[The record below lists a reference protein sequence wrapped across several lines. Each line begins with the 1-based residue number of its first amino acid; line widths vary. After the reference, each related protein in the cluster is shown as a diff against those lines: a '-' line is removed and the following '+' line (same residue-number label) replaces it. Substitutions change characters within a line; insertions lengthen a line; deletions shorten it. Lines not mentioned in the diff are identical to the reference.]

1 MSTKANQIGQDS
13 VPAVELSADFLAGST
28 EAGLEKIRTRLLD
41 LTNRN
46 RLLNFKHSTASSL
59 RIVDVDMDVVF
70 RRLLDTEKLALHH
83 VPEPETVSRPKISAA
98 DNAETL
104 GWRISYDL
112 EEPSDNNKN
121 SKVLPVLHYFEGLE
135 TLTRKI
141 GSAAKTAVEES
152 GTNMLFLILGFLEW
166 YESDESQQSRF
177 APLLTVPVILDRG
190 AGRGKGFDPTIEYS
204 GEDFTTNLS
213 LVEKMR
219 RDFGLEIPSVDD
231 DDTPEKYFA
240 RFSHIM
246 MRQKRWRV
254 RHQMTLTLLSFG
266 KLLMYRDLDPTS
278 WPGIIKH
285 KLVKELFEGTKSETI
300 AHAEEFSIDAP
311 DLKEEVP
318 PLILD
323 ADSSQHSALI
333 HAMRGQNLVIEGP
346 PGTGKSQTIT
356 NLIAAALVKGK
367 TALFVA
373 EKLAALEVV
382 RRRLDEAGLGIFC
395 LELHS
400 NKSKKHA
407 LLNDVAVRI
416 KAHGSFREPREL
428 DQHSAAVEEKKRL
441 LTHYV
446 ELINTPIE
454 LFQATI
460 FEILWARE
468 RFHRELPFTR
478 ELTGQVPDALNVTRI
493 QYAQKEHFLSVY
505 AQHLTAVLRARLAL
519 GENPWAWIT
528 KTLTFEEE
536 EHVID
541 LLARLLEAITDT
553 EHQYQRLRESG
564 QISIEDTANG
574 ARFAR
579 ELLAML
585 PEPDQLLN
593 PHLLEPCRDA
603 HVRAVLQDFSKDVT
617 DACETLR
624 LLNESTTQPR
634 LLLQNGITEKV
645 EAAFEAVRA
654 LELQECTCTQLQD
667 LLEVRTAAETTLNE
681 AETCFAALQNVLGVD
696 VRFDLPSVVSLLNCL
711 RLIETAPL
719 DVLHFRATS
728 FESDGASHIVRSAA
742 DEARG
747 LRARHDELNRT
758 FDLSLVMGPGDPLHL
773 AEHAS
778 ALERAGILQVLFGR
792 AYKRARRTYR
802 SFAITRQKA
811 SRETM
816 ARHLRALSDHCQKRA
831 QFEGHSLYRETLG
844 ACFIGVDSK
853 WDEIRLLASWYEE
866 VFVRLPEHDE
876 HSRVFRELLLKS
888 RTERLKGLRDALIP
902 HGKRRAS
909 PVDRL

>member
-1 MSTKANQIGQDS
+1 
-13 VPAVELSADFLAGST
+13 
-28 EAGLEKIRTRLLD
+28 
-41 LTNRN
+41 
-46 RLLNFKHSTASSL
+46 
-59 RIVDVDMDVVF
+59 
-70 RRLLDTEKLALHH
+70 
-83 VPEPETVSRPKISAA
+83 
-98 DNAETL
+98 
-104 GWRISYDL
+104 
-112 EEPSDNNKN
+112 
-121 SKVLPVLHYFEGLE
+121 
-135 TLTRKI
+135 
-141 GSAAKTAVEES
+141 
-152 GTNMLFLILGFLEW
+152 
-166 YESDESQQSRF
+166 
-177 APLLTVPVILDRG
+177 
-190 AGRGKGFDPTIEYS
+190 
-204 GEDFTTNLS
+204 
-213 LVEKMR
+213 
-219 RDFGLEIPSVDD
+219 
-231 DDTPEKYFA
+231 
-240 RFSHIM
+240 
-246 MRQKRWRV
+246 
-254 RHQMTLTLLSFG
+254 
-266 KLLMYRDLDPTS
+266 
-278 WPGIIKH
+278 
-285 KLVKELFEGTKSETI
+285 
-300 AHAEEFSIDAP
+300 
-311 DLKEEVP
+311 
-318 PLILD
+318 
-323 ADSSQHSALI
+323 
-333 HAMRGQNLVIEGP
+333 
-346 PGTGKSQTIT
+346 
-356 NLIAAALVKGK
+356 
-367 TALFVA
+367 
-373 EKLAALEVV
+373 
-382 RRRLDEAGLGIFC
+382 
-395 LELHS
+395 
-400 NKSKKHA
+400 
-407 LLNDVAVRI
+407 
-416 KAHGSFREPREL
+416 
-428 DQHSAAVEEKKRL
+428 
-441 LTHYV
+441 
-446 ELINTPIE
+446 
-454 LFQATI
+454 
-460 FEILWARE
+460 
-468 RFHRELPFTR
+468 LPFTR

-536 EHVID
+536 ENVID

-553 EHQYQRLRESG
+553 ENQYQRLRESG

-603 HVRAVLQDFSKDVT
+603 HVRAALQDFSKDVT

-654 LELQECTCTQLQD
+654 LELHECTCTQLQD
-667 LLEVRTAAETTLNE
+667 LLELRTAAETTLNE
-681 AETCFAALQNVLGVD
+681 AETCFAALQNVLGVE

-728 FESDGASHIVRSAA
+728 LESDGAGQIVRSAA

-747 LRARHDELNRT
+747 LRARHEELNRT
-758 FDLSLVMGPGDPLHL
+758 FDLSLVMGPGDPLHF

-792 AYKRARRTYR
+792 AYKRARKTYR

-853 WDEIRLLASWYEE
+853 WDEIGLLASWYEE

-876 HSRVFRELLLKS
+876 HSPVFRELLLKS

-902 HGKRRAS
+902 HGKRRVSLERLQISIPQIVEALPFS
-909 PVDRL
+909 LSTSCSMSELREKLRGANSQLEFATNLLGKSFLGDTLLARIPVLLEATRLHQIILARVSHNDTARELLGVHFRGIETDAEPINGALAISECISNGRLSQSAIDWLLCDDYMVLQVHRIDLTEAHELDNLHLARCLGNEAPQFLFLQHHILIFLVFVAFDKIIRCDRLILVRGLKDSSHRGNVYFRLRFGRSRFRPYAFL